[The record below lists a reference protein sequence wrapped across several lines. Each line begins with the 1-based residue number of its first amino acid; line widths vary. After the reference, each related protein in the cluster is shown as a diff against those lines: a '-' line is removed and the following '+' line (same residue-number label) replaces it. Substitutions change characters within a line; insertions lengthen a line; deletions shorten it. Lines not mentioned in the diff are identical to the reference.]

1 MLNNKIYDST
11 DFILSHEHINDM
23 IQDIYDTTN
32 HIITLKNNMHKI
44 ISFSSN
50 ERIYYDRNSFYFLL
64 QKYGVP
70 INNTSAINLALDVL
84 KSHSLLTSK
93 YTKFIQFF
101 NLQKTF
107 NFRYTGE
114 FFIINANEIGYNYN
128 ELELSKRDNP
138 QLRNVSFSFL

>member
-1 MLNNKIYDST
+1 
-11 DFILSHEHINDM
+11 M

-32 HIITLKNNMHKI
+32 HVITLKNNMHKI

-70 INNTSAINLALDVL
+70 INNISAINLAIDVL
-84 KSHSLLTSK
+84 KTHSLLTSK
-93 YTKFIQFF
+93 YTKFIQ
-101 NLQKTF
+101 
-107 NFRYTGE
+107 

-128 ELELSKRDNP
+128 ELELLKRDHP
-138 QLRNVSFSFL
+138 QLRNVSFRFI